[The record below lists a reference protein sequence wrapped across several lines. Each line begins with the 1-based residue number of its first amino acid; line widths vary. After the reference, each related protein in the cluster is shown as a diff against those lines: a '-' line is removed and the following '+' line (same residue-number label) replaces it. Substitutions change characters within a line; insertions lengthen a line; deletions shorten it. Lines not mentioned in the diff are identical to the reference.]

1 MTSSGWVFEIV
12 QGEGILDTPGP
23 GSCVHELTGVGR
35 QAAVSLVGMGGG
47 DKEVTEPEA
56 ES

>member
-1 MTSSGWVFEIV
+1 MISSGWVFEIV

-23 GSCVHELTGVGR
+23 GSCVHELRAMGR
-35 QAAVSLVGMGGG
+35 QAVVSLVGMGGG
-47 DKEVTEPEA
+47 DKEVTEPEP